1 MVTRAGDSRAGDSRA
16 GHSRAGATQTWH
28 RLLDELFDHR
38 AEIVDEL
45 SRRMRDQLSVY
56 RELSPELFHRHLV
69 MAVETTVRVART
81 SPPQLSAEQAQT
93 LEEVGE
99 AQARIGV
106 PVDQML
112 LAWRIGADLLV
123 ERGSA
128 AALRLAVD
136 SQQLLGFV
144 LGTLASSDVGMITT
158 ARAHRRAERAR
169 DREAQD
175 RDATFVRAVLF
186 GSGDP
191 GELRAMAASYGLHPT
206 RRYHAVRARPAPDG
220 SWHEVQ
226 RAIGLTGAA
235 KTGQGMSVLVDG
247 DLAGFQT
254 AEPGDASP
262 GLAGVGPAVPLDGLA
277 ESFGLATRAL
287 RTAHAFGLAGTHD
300 LAGLG
305 LRAAVVADADVGA
318 ALRRRYL
325 DPLAE
330 SGSGTE
336 IIATLREY
344 LAAGSHV
351 DTAAERLHIHAN
363 TLRYRLARFEELT
376 GAHLRGPLTAFEV
389 WWAVES
395 AALMEAA
402 TNRVG

>member
-1 MVTRAGDSRAGDSRA
+1 MVTRAGTAA
-16 GHSRAGATQTWH
+16 PWH
-28 RLLDELFDHR
+28 VLLDELSGHR
-38 AEIVDEL
+38 VEIVDEL

-56 RELSPELFHRHLV
+56 RELPPELFHRHLV
-69 MAVETTVRVART
+69 LAVETTVGLART
-81 SPPQLSAEQAQT
+81 SPPTLSAGQAET
-93 LEEVGE
+93 LEQVGE

-123 ERGSA
+123 EQGSA
-128 AALRLAVD
+128 AAPRLGVD
-136 SQQLLGFV
+136 PGQLLGFV
-144 LGTLASSDVGMITT
+144 LGTLAASDVGMITT
-158 ARAHRRAERAR
+158 ARGHRRAERAR

-186 GSGDP
+186 GTGDP
-191 GELRAMAASYGLHPT
+191 GELRALAASYGLQPT

-220 SWHEVQ
+220 PWHEVQ
-226 RAIGLTGAA
+226 RAVGLTGAA
-235 KTGQGMSVLVDG
+235 KAGQGMSVLVDG
-247 DLAGFQT
+247 DLAGFLT
-254 AEPGDASP
+254 DEPGDASP
-262 GLAGVGPAVPLDGLA
+262 GLAGVGPPVPLDQLA
-277 ESFGLATRAL
+277 ESFRLATRAFH
-287 RTAHAFGLAGTHD
+287 TAHAFGLAGTHD

-305 LRAAVVADADVGA
+305 LRAAVVADPDVGM

-389 WWAVES
+389 WWAVQSAVLSTDSGVQAPPES
-395 AALMEAA
+395 DSA
-402 TNRVG
+402 G

>member
-1 MVTRAGDSRAGDSRA
+1 MVTRAGTAA
-16 GHSRAGATQTWH
+16 PWH
-28 RLLDELFDHR
+28 PLLDELFDR
-38 AEIVDEL
+38 RVEIVDEL
-45 SRRMRDQLSVY
+45 SRRMSERLSVY
-56 RELSPELFHRHLV
+56 RELAPELFHRDLL

-81 SPPQLSAEQAQT
+81 SPPTLTDAQT
-93 LEEVGE
+93 AVLEAVGE
-99 AQARIGV
+99 SEARIGV

-123 ERGSA
+123 EHGSA
-128 AALRLAVD
+128 AAPGLGVD
-136 SQQLLGFV
+136 SQHLLAFV
-144 LGTLASSDVGMITT
+144 LGALAASDVGMITT

-175 RDATFVRAVLF
+175 RDASFVRAVLF
-186 GSGDP
+186 GTGDP
-191 GELRAMAASYGLHPT
+191 GELRAAAASYGLQPA
-206 RRYHAVRARPAPDG
+206 RSYHAVRARAATDG

-226 RAIGLTGAA
+226 RAVGLTAAA
-235 KTGQGMSVLVDG
+235 KAGRGMSVLVDG
-247 DLAGFQT
+247 DLAGFQSD
-254 AEPGDASP
+254 EPGDASP
-262 GLAGVGPAVPLDGLA
+262 GLAGVGPPLPLDRLA
-277 ESFGLATRAL
+277 ESFRLATRAL

-305 LRAAVVADADVGA
+305 LRAAVVADTDVGE

-330 SGSGTE
+330 SGSGAE

-376 GAHLRGPLTAFEV
+376 GTHLRGPLTAFEV

-395 AALMEAA
+395 AALGADFAA
-402 TNRVG
+402 STAHGDLERTPNRVG

>member
-1 MVTRAGDSRAGDSRA
+1 VTRAGTAVP
-16 GHSRAGATQTWH
+16 WH
-28 RLLDELFDHR
+28 RLLDELFDR
-38 AEIVDEL
+38 RVEIVDEL
-45 SRRMRDQLSVY
+45 SRRMSEQLSVY
-56 RELSPELFHRHLV
+56 RELAPELFQRHLA
-69 MAVETTVRVART
+69 MAVETTVRMARS
-81 SPPQLSAEQAQT
+81 SPPRLSAVQAET

-123 ERGSA
+123 EWGSA
-128 AALRLAVD
+128 AAPRLGID
-136 SQQLLGFV
+136 PRQLLEFV
-144 LGTLASSDVGMITT
+144 LGTLAASDVGMITT
-158 ARAHRRAERAR
+158 ARAHRRAERAQ
-169 DREAQD
+169 DLEAQD

-186 GSGDP
+186 GTGDP
-191 GELRAMAASYGLHPT
+191 GELRAMAASYGLHPA

-220 SWHEVQ
+220 AWHALQ
-226 RAIGLTGAA
+226 RAVGLSDAA
-235 KTGQGMSVLVDG
+235 KAGQGMSVLVDG

-262 GLAGVGPAVPLDGLA
+262 GLAGVGPPVPLDGLA
-277 ESFGLATRAL
+277 ESFRLATRAL

-300 LAGLG
+300 LAGLS

-325 DPLAE
+325 DPLSE
-330 SGSGTE
+330 SGSGAE
-336 IIATLREY
+336 IITTLREY

-395 AALMEAA
+395 ANLLE
-402 TNRVG
+402 TSPNRVG

>member
-1 MVTRAGDSRAGDSRA
+1 MVTRAGTAQPG
-16 GHSRAGATQTWH
+16 TTEPWH
-28 RLLDELFDHR
+28 LLLDELFARR
-38 AEIVDEL
+38 AELVDEL
-45 SRRMRDQLSVY
+45 SDRMSEQLPVY
-56 RELSPELFHRHLV
+56 RELSPDMFHRHLV
-69 MAVETTVRVART
+69 MAVESTVRVART
-81 SPPQLSAEQAQT
+81 SPPDLSAEETKT

-99 AQARIGV
+99 SQARIGV

-128 AALRLAVD
+128 EAPRLGID
-136 SQQLLGFV
+136 SRQLLGFV
-144 LGTLASSDVGMITT
+144 LGTLAASDVGMITS
-158 ARAHRRAERAR
+158 ARGHRRAERAQ

-175 RDATFVRAVLF
+175 RDASFVRAVLF
-186 GSGDP
+186 GTGEP
-191 GELRAMAASYGLHPT
+191 GELRAMAAAYGLQPA
-206 RRYHAVRARPAPDG
+206 RRYHAVRARAAPDG

-226 RAIGLTGAA
+226 RAVGLAAAA
-235 KTGQGMSVLVDG
+235 KAGQGMSVLVDG
-247 DLAGFQT
+247 DLAGFQS
-254 AEPGDASP
+254 AAPGDAAP
-262 GLAGVGPAVPLDGLA
+262 GVAGVGPPVPLDRLA
-277 ESFGLATRAL
+277 ESFRLATRAL

-330 SGSGTE
+330 SGSGAE

-351 DTAAERLHIHAN
+351 DTAAERLHVHAN

-376 GAHLRGPLTAFEV
+376 GAHLRAPLTGFEV
-389 WWAVES
+389 WWAIES
-395 AALMEAA
+395 AALEAA
-402 TNRVG
+402 PNRAG